1 MKIKQWVLS
10 FLLVDLVFWLFI
22 LGTCAVS
29 PVDCLES
36 STFGPYFFYLPWSLI
51 PQLWL
56 QNFTSEWI
64 SVLSP
69 IPLLILIH
77 AVLGIVVSLVWRK
90 PVRWWVSI
98 SFAFIFIFSSA
109 AVFTYVES
117 KNELARETTTQLWAI
132 YDIQDEYIKST
143 KVEMAPCEGDN
154 TCPNGY
160 RLNFDEGYGE
170 WFTDNKNAEVTLIQC
185 PAEGGCAADYKT
197 TFDDYL
203 AIRSQCQEDPL
214 TCTVYGIGGDYDLF
228 NVTFNSKGI
237 LHMEQVYLP

>member
-10 FLLVDLVFWLFI
+10 FLFVDLVFWLFI
-22 LGTCAVS
+22 LGSCIAS
-29 PVDCLES
+29 PMECLEA

-64 SVLSP
+64 SVLST
-69 IPLLILIH
+69 IPFLIFIH
-77 AVLGIVVSLVWRK
+77 AVLGVVVALAWRK

-98 SFAFIFIFSSA
+98 LFAFIFIFSSA
-109 AVFTYVES
+109 AVFTRLVS
-117 KNELARETTTQLWAI
+117 RADLARETTTQLWAI
-132 YDIQDEYIKST
+132 YDIQNGYTKST
-143 KVEMAPCEGDN
+143 KVEKTSCEGDN

-160 RLNFDEGYGE
+160 RLNLEEGYVE
-170 WFTDNKNAEVTLIQC
+170 WFTDNQDADVTLIQC
-185 PAEGGCAADYKT
+185 TAESGCAADYKT

-203 AIRSQCQEDPL
+203 AIRSQCKEDPL
-214 TCTVYGIGGDYDLF
+214 TCTVYGIGSDYDLF
-228 NVTFNSKGI
+228 NVTFNSEGI